1 MAYDSTKFSSVMKR
15 YAIHITISSV
25 AVVLAIGH
33 LVFPEAQID
42 AVTLTLLAI
51 AGLPWLGSIF
61 KAVELPGGL
70 KVEYQELTKAGEE
83 AERAGLLVGPT
94 VRVEVPTYAALAETD
109 PNLALAGLRIELEK
123 RLRAISQTHGI
134 RAERQG
140 ISQLLRELRGLDVLS
155 SQQQAVLA
163 DLIGLLNQ
171 AVHGAEVDSN
181 GARWAVDVGSRLLAS
196 LETRAK

>member
-1 MAYDSTKFSSVMKR
+1 M
-15 YAIHITISSV
+15 
-25 AVVLAIGH
+25 
-33 LVFPEAQID
+33 
-42 AVTLTLLAI
+42 
-51 AGLPWLGSIF
+51 
-61 KAVELPGGL
+61 
-70 KVEYQELTKAGEE
+70 EYQELTKAGEE

-94 VRVEVPTYAALAETD
+94 VRVEVPTYATLAETD
-109 PNLALAGLRIELEK
+109 PNLTLAGLRIELEK

-134 RAERQG
+134 RTERQG

-171 AVHGAEVDSN
+171 AVHGAEVDRN

-196 LETRAK
+196 LETRAE